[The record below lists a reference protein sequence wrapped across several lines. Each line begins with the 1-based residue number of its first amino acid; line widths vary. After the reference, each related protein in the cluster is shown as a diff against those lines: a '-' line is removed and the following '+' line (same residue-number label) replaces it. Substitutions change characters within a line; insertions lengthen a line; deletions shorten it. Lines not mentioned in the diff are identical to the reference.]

1 MPTLTRQS
9 PAKINLTLRVGP
21 LRPDGFHEIE
31 SLVARV
37 GLCDTVSVRPR
48 PDGQLALECD
58 DPAIPC
64 DETNLALRVAR
75 LLANQTTAEN
85 GAHVSLDKRI
95 PAGSGLGGGSSNAA
109 TALMLL
115 NDLWQLGLAPD
126 ELAAIGARI
135 GSDVPL
141 FFHSPLCIVRGRG
154 EQIED
159 LTVRLGGWVA
169 LILPGFQLATPDVYA
184 AWDRLAPP
192 PSQPSLDE
200 VLAAADSATTLMP
213 VLFNDLEAAA
223 CSVNPLL
230 GELIERAQ
238 DLAGGPLRMT
248 GSGAGLFRLFDNQ
261 SSANRFA
268 ATVRAALGTRV
279 EVVPLAAE

>member
-1 MPTLTRQS
+1 MATLTRQS

-37 GLCDTVSVRPR
+37 GLSDTVSVTPR
-48 PDGQLALECD
+48 ADGQLTLECD
-58 DPAIPC
+58 DPSIPC
-64 DETNLALRVAR
+64 DQTNLALRAAR
-75 LLANQTTAEN
+75 LLADQTRAKN
-85 GAHVSLDKRI
+85 GAHISLGKRI

-109 TALMLL
+109 TVLMLL
-115 NDLWQLGLAPD
+115 NDLWQLGLARD
-126 ELAAIGARI
+126 ELAAIGAQI

-159 LTVRLGGWVA
+159 VHRRLKGWVA
-169 LILPGFQLATPDVYA
+169 LVLPEIRSSTRDVYA
-184 AWDRLAPP
+184 AWDRT
-192 PSQPSLDE
+192 PSSEPKIKSSELTT
-200 VLAAADSATTLMP
+200 AKSAEALMP
-213 VLFNDLEAAA
+213 QLFNDLEPAALA
-223 CSVNPLL
+223 INPSLAAVVERL
-230 GELIERAQ
+230 GQLS
-238 DLAGGPLRMT
+238 DGPVRMT
-248 GSGAGLFRLFDNQ
+248 GSGAGLFRLFDSQ

-268 ATVRAALGTRV
+268 ATVRAALRTRV